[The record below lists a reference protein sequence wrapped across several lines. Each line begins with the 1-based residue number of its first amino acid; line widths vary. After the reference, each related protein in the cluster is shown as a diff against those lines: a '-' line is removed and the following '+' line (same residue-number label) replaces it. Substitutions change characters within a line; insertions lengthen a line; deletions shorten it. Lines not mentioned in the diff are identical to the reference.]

1 MIYDGRD
8 VLMNMSEGREL
19 RYILDGGIHKLDE
32 DDLNKFMT
40 DNYETLAK
48 DLYIYLSYD
57 LYEHINT
64 NGELITKIDDI
75 NNYALS
81 VRGQMASLY
90 KREFKDRMY
99 RHYINQI
106 FSDIDNDDIIIDGR

>member
-8 VLMNMSEGREL
+8 ILINLSEGREI
-19 RYILDGGIHKLDE
+19 RYVLDGGIHKLDE

-57 LYEHINT
+57 LYDHINIK
-64 NGELITKIDDI
+64 GELITKIDDI
-75 NNYALS
+75 NSYALK
-81 VRGQMASLY
+81 VREQMASLY
-90 KREFKDRMY
+90 TREFKDRMY

-106 FSDIDNDDIIIDGR
+106 FSDIEDDDIIFDGR